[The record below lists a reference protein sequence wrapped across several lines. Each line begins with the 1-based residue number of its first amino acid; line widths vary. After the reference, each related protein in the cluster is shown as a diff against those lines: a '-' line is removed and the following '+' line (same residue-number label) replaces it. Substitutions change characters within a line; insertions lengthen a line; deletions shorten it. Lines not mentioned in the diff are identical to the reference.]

1 MKEYLQFVIQMLAL
15 RLRISPKEIVPQKKM
30 SKERIFI
37 EFLKVFIQEKK
48 ANKKAKIRQSVDKKG
63 QKIKRDKGEKV
74 TDKAKAN
81 LQRMLQLLGTA
92 IDQIDGKEHLS
103 GVGFL
108 GNQKRRTKRC
118 LIDLMKNILFLIGW
132 IIDLIIAVVIIA
144 VAAPFVVV
152 GVVLDGVV
160 KGSVAAVNS
169 VRHLHNSGPIV
180 PPAGPVPK
188 ERAIIINKVTQRIVQ
203 EGEPSA
209 ECAICLGNYELD
221 QSVDK
226 LPCEGKHEFH
236 TSCIQLW
243 FKQNSTCPLCRTKIS
258 VVPAE

>member
-63 QKIKRDKGEKV
+63 QKTKRDKGEKV

-188 ERAIIINKVTQRIVQ
+188 ERGK
-203 EGEPSA
+203 
-209 ECAICLGNYELD
+209 
-221 QSVDK
+221 SVDK

-243 FKQNSTCPLCRTKIS
+243 FKQNTTCPLCRKKIS
-258 VVPAE
+258 VIRAEKGSTSNASNAVSVV